1 MKKSILCLGL
11 VAFVTQLCS
20 CGETEIQK
28 TGFLSDYSKLREQ
41 SDTRSVYAG
50 PKENLG
56 RYSKFIVDP
65 VQVHFHTGS
74 EAIEKRSKGKLK
86 EEDVRDLRN
95 YMHASIIEALLDR
108 YDIVHQ
114 SGPGVAR
121 IRVALT
127 DLEKS
132 EVALNIWPSTK
143 LSGIGLG
150 GATMEAEVVD
160 SQTGK
165 QIHALVELQK
175 GNRFSLDGISKWGDA
190 KGVMDKWAKS
200 LRERLDEAHGY

>member
-11 VAFVTQLCS
+11 VAFVTQVCG
-20 CGETEIQK
+20 CGEAVIQE
-28 TGFLSDYSKLREQ
+28 TGFLSDYSRLKAQ
-41 SDTRSVYAG
+41 SDTRSTYMP

-65 VQVHFHTGS
+65 VEVHFHTGS
-74 EAIEKRSKGKLK
+74 KALEQRSKGKLK
-86 EEDVRDLRN
+86 EEDVKDLRN
-95 YMHASIIEALLDR
+95 YMHASIIEALSDG

-114 SGPGVAR
+114 PGPGVAR

-132 EVALNIWPSTK
+132 NVPLNIWPSTK

-160 SQTGK
+160 SQTGE
-165 QIHALVELQK
+165 QIQALVELQK
-175 GNRFSLDGISKWGDA
+175 GNRFSFDGISKWGDA
-190 KGVMDKWAKS
+190 KGVMDEWTKS